1 MYLLDTNFCIDV
13 IKGTS
18 VLGMRRLRR
27 QNAEAIFLCSVV
39 KAELRYGARLSTRV
53 AENLR
58 LLEEFFA
65 PFLSV
70 PFDDACT
77 EYYGQIQADL
87 RRTGYMIGAND
98 LMIAAI
104 AKTHDLTLVTHNIR
118 EFSRVVGLRIED
130 WHTEGSW
137 PDTTG

>member
-1 MYLLDTNFCIDV
+1 MYLLDTNFCVDV

-18 VLGMRRLRR
+18 VLGMCRLRGHDP
-27 QNAEAIFLCSVV
+27 EEIFLCSIV
-39 KAELRYGARLSTRV
+39 KAELRYGARLSSRV

-58 LLEEFFA
+58 LLEDFFV

-77 EYYGQIQADL
+77 EYYGQIRADL
-87 RRTGYMIGAND
+87 RRAGNMIGPND

-118 EFSRVVGLRIED
+118 DFSRVVGLKIDD
-130 WHTEGSW
+130 WHEEAL
-137 PDTTG
+137 

>member
-18 VLGMRRLRR
+18 VLGMRRLRGHDP
-27 QNAEAIFLCSVV
+27 EEIFLCSIV
-39 KAELRYGARLSTRV
+39 KAELRYGARLSSLV

-58 LLEEFFA
+58 LLEDFFV

-77 EYYGQIQADL
+77 GYYGQIRADL
-87 RRTGYMIGAND
+87 RRAGNMIGPND

-118 EFSRVVGLRIED
+118 DFSRVVGLKIDD
-130 WHTEGSW
+130 WHEEAL
-137 PDTTG
+137 